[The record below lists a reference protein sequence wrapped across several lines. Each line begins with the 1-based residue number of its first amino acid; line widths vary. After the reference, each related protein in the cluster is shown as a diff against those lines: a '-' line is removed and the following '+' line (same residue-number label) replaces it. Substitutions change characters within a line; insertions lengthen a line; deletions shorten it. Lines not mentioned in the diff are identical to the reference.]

1 MSGSDFD
8 TRVATYLETRLE
20 QYCGWYDA
28 RAIKMKRAY
37 TRARVT
43 AAVGS
48 VTVPVLAQLSW
59 QMSAGAFAVD
69 AGKVL
74 TTIVSTLV
82 AVLLALEGV
91 LHHREQWKNYRTTEQ
106 HLRAQRVF
114 FETRTGDYFGLSDET
129 ALKRLIETCEAAIKD
144 ENELTLSVLTR
155 SSSPVEV
162 DASKQ

>member
-1 MSGSDFD
+1 MSSADSE
-8 TRVATYLETRLE
+8 TRVNTYLETRLE
-20 QYCGWYDA
+20 QYCRWYDG
-28 RAIKMKRAY
+28 RAVKMKRAH

-48 VTVPVLAQLSW
+48 VIVPVLAQLSW
-59 QMSAGAFAVD
+59 HLSVGSID
-69 AGKVL
+69 LDTGKLL

-106 HLRAQRVF
+106 HLRAQRVY
-114 FETRTGDYFGLSDET
+114 FETRTGDYFGLGDEP
-129 ALKRLIETCEAAIKD
+129 ALKHLIETCETAIKD
-144 ENELTLSVLTR
+144 ENELTLNVLTR

-162 DASKQ
+162 DVPKQ